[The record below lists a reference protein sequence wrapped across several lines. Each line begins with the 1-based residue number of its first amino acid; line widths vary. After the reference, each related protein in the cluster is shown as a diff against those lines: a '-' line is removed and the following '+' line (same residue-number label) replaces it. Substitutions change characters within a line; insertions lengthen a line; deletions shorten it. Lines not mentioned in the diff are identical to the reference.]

1 MIKQFIIPMIWEEGL
16 DLTGLKELPVGKNA
30 VGKLYENKDGE
41 LVVFAERT
49 EEGIMFK
56 DEDRFIPNGGLCY
69 LSEQGTRPYTYESI
83 VDIAKDRVNPKTLFD
98 MCDGSLVELVR
109 DTIEE
114 ANKEDVY
121 RFINNNI
128 AKLEELQ
135 RDLTSNESREEFIGS
150 VHSLLTGLNEM
161 YKNNRISEDTFVI
174 MVRDVKEQFG
184 ESIDMVNSWKR
195 TNLTEEL
202 DKSEEELAK
211 ASEKFYK
218 TMKELNS

>member
-83 VDIAKDRVNPKTLFD
+83 VDIAKGRVNPKTLFD
-98 MCDGSLVELVR
+98 MCEGSLVELVR

-121 RFINNNI
+121 KFINNNI

-135 RDLTSNESREEFIGS
+135 RDLTSSESREEFIGA

-161 YKNNRISEDTFVI
+161 HKDNRISEDTFVI
-174 MVRDVKEQFG
+174 MVRDIKEQFG
-184 ESIDMVNSWKR
+184 DSIDMVNSWKR

-202 DKSEEELAK
+202 DKSGEELAK

-218 TMKELNS
+218 TMNELK